1 MTPNKP
7 DQPNHW
13 LNAKSESC
21 RFRKILLPI
30 LAISVIPILLI
41 SLAYSIFSYS
51 FVRKNYLQS
60 TTESLAVT
68 SASIDENIK
77 GLESLITVLSGD
89 EDILSFIVEPEGQ
102 NYTRNA
108 RIVKNLNTIVSSYDF
123 ISSIYIYSSVKG
135 IIIASNSGLKYVN
148 NFFDTNWIDDFNR
161 HVLGVNRL
169 TTRQVLDQN
178 QKVLQVIS
186 LISNLPKGTWSKSSG
201 LIINIDKNKLFKKF
215 THNTLARQSAFILDE
230 NGYVI
235 EHTNKGRISSY
246 IGDSATF
253 WNTASGGSGSFLL
266 NAEHGRKIISYSVA
280 PYTHWIFINEI
291 KLSSLINIARNALLI
306 NLGIILSVTTA
317 IILISLKLSRLMY
330 QPVLQLTDSKRKLE
344 QVTPVVN
351 ENILFFLIHNRLV
364 HNEEINQAFDLLDI
378 NLCDKDFYILLF
390 EIDNYSTLAK
400 VHAQSEIDS
409 AKAELMTMMSNTLN
423 IEGKFLIEPTGPS
436 QFTLLIYL
444 PERQDR
450 DRKIQNL
457 ARTLIKQPTTAI
469 SLTISCGI
477 SSLTSS
483 ISHITHA
490 YKEAKTA
497 VQQRLYL
504 GGNEAHFYPNVANQ
518 PNQLLFLG
526 PDVEKYLL
534 AAVRSGNSH
543 DIESLAK
550 NMIEDIK
557 HNHPLDIK
565 ATVQVFNRIATTLM
579 ELQYE
584 SFATL
589 HLEQRVPDYY
599 QQIRAL
605 DTLDD
610 ISDWLIRISKET
622 AALVKDTQV
631 DKININAKRIA
642 FYIDTNL
649 EKK

>member
-409 AKAELMTMMSNTLN
+409 AKAELMAMMSNTLN

-490 YKEAKTA
+490 YKEAK
-497 VQQRLYL
+497 
-504 GGNEAHFYPNVANQ
+504 N
-518 PNQLLFLG
+518 
-526 PDVEKYLL
+526 
-534 AAVRSGNSH
+534 
-543 DIESLAK
+543 
-550 NMIEDIK
+550 
-557 HNHPLDIK
+557 PLSSNGS
-565 ATVQVFNRIATTLM
+565 T
-579 ELQYE
+579 
-584 SFATL
+584 
-589 HLEQRVPDYY
+589 
-599 QQIRAL
+599 
-605 DTLDD
+605 
-610 ISDWLIRISKET
+610 
-622 AALVKDTQV
+622 
-631 DKININAKRIA
+631 
-642 FYIDTNL
+642 
-649 EKK
+649 